1 MVDSFAPAAFN
12 AAVQQKEADGPAPQ
26 PLATPTGATHVMDTQ
41 QVTPI
46 AQTATATA
54 RDDAAHYTSDLSAL
68 MSAGQ
73 ALVDGCQ
80 AINAEML
87 AFWQSRLKDGLATG
101 QRLLECGSPQTALEI
116 QLDYAKTALQ
126 AYLDQSTK
134 IVGLLSHA
142 LTEGVMPKRSAQ
154 APSGAKDALAA

>member
-1 MVDSFAPAAFN
+1 
-12 AAVQQKEADGPAPQ
+12 
-26 PLATPTGATHVMDTQ
+26 MDTQ

-46 AQTATATA
+46 AQTTTASAQENTA
-54 RDDAAHYTSDLSAL
+54 RYASDLNAL

-73 ALVDGCQ
+73 ALIDGCQ

-101 QRLLECGSPQTALEI
+101 QRLLECGSPQSALEI
-116 QLDYAKTALQ
+116 QLDYAKAALQ

-134 IVGLLSHA
+134 IAGLLSHA
-142 LTEGVMPKRSAQ
+142 LTDSVTPKGSAQ
-154 APSGAKDALAA
+154 TPGGAKNALAA